1 LGLIRA
7 IYNWANGTSRLEVN
21 PTLRLKKRNVSKPR
35 ERVLRDPEVRALW
48 QALDAAPVDSK
59 PIRRHSA
66 TRAETRIASDN
77 GVLDIGTH
85 DLRRT
90 LATGLGEM
98 GVADVI
104 ERVLNHA
111 PRTVA
116 GKHYNHAKLFE
127 GMRTALEAWSERVRW
142 IVEGAEPVSNVRP
155 LRITGS
161 QA

>member
-1 LGLIRA
+1 VG
-7 IYNWANGTSRLEVN
+7 
-21 PTLRLKKRNVSKPR
+21 
-35 ERVLRDPEVRALW
+35 
-48 QALDAAPVDSK
+48 SK
-59 PIRRHSA
+59 PIRRRSA
-66 TRAETRIASDN
+66 TRAVTRIASDN
-77 GVLDIGTH
+77 GDLDIGSH

-104 ERVLNHA
+104 ELLNHA